1 MAGLVERSQSLK
13 REDLSSLLVQ
23 VDKAATPFVSMARKG
38 SAPKNSL
45 VEWGLDAYPAPR
57 TTPVVDDADVSS
69 YENMSS
75 DRQKAQNY
83 VQIFQR
89 APKVSRLAN
98 LTSDVAGVGY
108 KQEMAQSIAKSLV
121 VVKRDMEATF
131 LGNNDAQADN
141 GTVGYGTKAA
151 NVIIST
157 SGGSTLQIPSG
168 FRTPSAS
175 INADST
181 QVTLTEE
188 EVRAILKSI
197 WDQTGENNK
206 SFAGICG
213 SSVKNTLSQ
222 MSLYR
227 PAAADGGTKTVYVQG
242 NRDVASSTLT
252 SGVDVID
259 TDFGKITLHLDSFIR
274 NDSATAGPLT
284 MYIFNMD
291 NIEVKYA
298 SQPSFRELPD
308 LGGGPRGLVESV
320 ATLCSYSGGLDH
332 GKIVLTA

>member
-13 REDLSSLLVQ
+13 REDLADLLVT
-23 VDKAATPFVSMARKG
+23 VDNAATPFTSMARKG

-57 TTPVVDDADVSS
+57 STPVVDDADVSS

-98 LTSDVAGVGY
+98 LTSDVAGVGF
-108 KQEMAQSIAKSLV
+108 KQEMARSIAKALV
-121 VVKRDMEATF
+121 MVKRDMESTF

-141 GTVGYGTKAA
+141 GTVGYGSKAA
-151 NVIIST
+151 NIIIST

-168 FRTPSAS
+168 FRTPSTS

-181 QVTLTEE
+181 QVNLTEE

-197 WDQTGENNK
+197 WNETGENNK
-206 SFAGICG
+206 SFTGICG
-213 SSVKNTLSQ
+213 STVKNTLSEY
-222 MSLYR
+222 SLFR
-227 PAAADGGTKTVYVQG
+227 PAASDSRSIVVAS
-242 NRDVASSTLT
+242 NRDTSAATLT

-274 NDSATAGPLT
+274 TDSSTAGPLT

-291 NIEVKYA
+291 NIAIKYA

-332 GKIVLTA
+332 GKIVLTS

>member
-13 REDLSSLLVQ
+13 REDLADLLVEI
-23 VDKAATPFVSMARKG
+23 DRAATPFTSMARKG

-45 VEWGLDAYPAPR
+45 IEWGLDAYPAPR

-69 YENMSS
+69 YENLSS
-75 DRQKAQNY
+75 DRQKGQTY
-83 VQIFQR
+83 CQIFQR

-98 LTSDVAGVGY
+98 LTSDVSGVGF
-108 KQEMAQSIAKSLV
+108 KQEMSRSIAKSLTML
-121 VVKRDMEATF
+121 KRDQESTF

-151 NVIIST
+151 NIIIST

-181 QVTLTEE
+181 QVNLTEE
-188 EVRAILKSI
+188 EIRAVLKSI
-197 WDQTGENNK
+197 WNQTGENNK

-213 SSVKNTLSQ
+213 SSVKNTVSQ
-222 MSLYR
+222 MTLYR
-227 PAAADGGTKTVYVQG
+227 PAAGDGGTKTVYIQS
-242 NRDVASSTLT
+242 NRDAASSTLT
-252 SGVDVID
+252 SGVDVLD

-274 NDSATAGPLT
+274 SDSSTAGPLT

-291 NIEVKYA
+291 NIEIKYA

-320 ATLCSYSGGLDH
+320 AALVSYSGCLDH
-332 GKIVLTA
+332 GKIFLTA

>member
-13 REDLSSLLVQ
+13 REDLSDLLTE
-23 VDKAATPFVSMARKG
+23 VDKKAVPFVSMARKG
-38 SAPKNSL
+38 SAPRNSL
-45 VEWGLDAYPAPR
+45 VEWGLDAYPAVR
-57 TTPVVDDADVSS
+57 TTPVVDDADESS
-69 YENMSS
+69 YENLSS

-89 APKVSRLAN
+89 APKVSRLSN

-108 KQEMAQSIAKSLV
+108 KQEMARSIAKALV
-121 VVKRDMEATF
+121 MVKRDMEATF

-141 GTVGYGTKAA
+141 GTIGYGTKAA
-151 NVIIST
+151 NIIIST

-181 QVTLTEE
+181 QVNLTEE
-188 EVRAILKSI
+188 EIRAILKSI
-197 WDQTGENNK
+197 WNQTGENNK
-206 SFAGICG
+206 SFTGICG
-213 SSVKNTLSQ
+213 SSVKNTVSQ
-222 MSLYR
+222 MTLYR
-227 PAAADGGTKTVYVQG
+227 PAAGDGGTKTVYIQS
-242 NRDVASSTLT
+242 NRDAADATLT
-252 SGVDVID
+252 SGVDVLD

-274 NDSATAGPLT
+274 TDSSTAGPLT
-284 MYIFNMD
+284 LYIFNMD
-291 NIEVKYA
+291 NIEIKYA

-332 GKIVLTA
+332 GKIVLTS

>member
-13 REDLSSLLVQ
+13 REDLADLLVE
-23 VDKAATPFVSMARKG
+23 VDKKATPFVSMAKKG

-45 VEWGLDAYPAPR
+45 VEWGLDAFPAVR

-69 YENMSS
+69 YENLSS

-83 VQIFQR
+83 CQIFQR

-98 LTSDVAGVGY
+98 LTSDVAGVGF
-108 KQEMAQSIAKSLV
+108 KQEMSRAIAKSLIML
-121 VVKRDMEATF
+121 KRDQEATF

-141 GTVGYGTKAA
+141 GTIGYGTKAA
-151 NVIIST
+151 NIIIST

-181 QVTLTEE
+181 QVNLTEE

-206 SFAGICG
+206 SFTGICG
-213 SSVKNTLSQ
+213 STVKNTLSEFT
-222 MSLYR
+222 LFR
-227 PAAADGGTKTVYVQG
+227 PGASDSRSIVVQS
-242 NRDVASSTLT
+242 NRDQAASTLA

-274 NDSATAGPLT
+274 SDSSTAGALT
-284 MYIFNMD
+284 MYVFNMD
-291 NIEVKYA
+291 NIEIKYA

>member
-1 MAGLVERSQSLK
+1 MAGLTERNQTLK
-13 REDLSSLLVQ
+13 REDLSDILTE
-23 VDKAATPFVSMARKG
+23 VDQKACPFISMAKTG

-45 VEWGLDAYPAPR
+45 VEWGLDAYPAVR
-57 TTPVVDDADVSS
+57 TTPVVDDADVSA
-69 YENMSS
+69 YEDMSN
-75 DRQKAQNY
+75 REKAQNY

-98 LTSDVAGVGY
+98 LTSDVAGVGF
-108 KQEMAQSIAKSLV
+108 KQEMARSIAKALV
-121 VVKRDMEATF
+121 MVKRDMEATF

-141 GTVGYGTKAA
+141 GVVGYGSKSA
-151 NVIIST
+151 NILIST
-157 SGGSTLQIPSG
+157 TGGSTLQIPSG
-168 FRTPSAS
+168 FRTPAGS
-175 INADST
+175 INSNST
-181 QVTLTEE
+181 QVNLTEE
-188 EVRAILKSI
+188 EVRSILKSI

-206 SFAGICG
+206 SFTGICG

-227 PAAADGGTKTVYVQG
+227 PAAADGGTKTVYIQS
-242 NRDVASSTLT
+242 NRDAADATLT

-274 NDSATAGPLT
+274 SDSTTAGPLT
-284 MYIFNMD
+284 MYLFNMD
-291 NIEVKYA
+291 NIEIKYA

-308 LGGGPRGLVESV
+308 LGGGPRGLVEAV